1 VAVDY
6 AVAVHRGDWAD
17 ADLHDLADDVLVP
30 LARIRTSGTGDRPPT
45 GRPLRVRGAVTSAVH
60 REPGGLVVRVY
71 NPAPTAGTVEIERDE
86 TPARGWLVDLRGRP
100 VERFEGS
107 FELRAAGIATAR
119 LDP

>member
-1 VAVDY
+1 
-6 AVAVHRGDWAD
+6 
-17 ADLHDLADDVLVP
+17 VP
-30 LARIRTSGTGDRPPT
+30 LARVRTPGTGDRPPT
-45 GRPLRVRGAVTSAVH
+45 GRPLRVTGAVTSAVH

-71 NPAPTAGTVEIERDE
+71 NPTATGSTVEIERDE

-107 FELRAAGIATAR
+107 FALRAAGIATVR

>member
-1 VAVDY
+1 
-6 AVAVHRGDWAD
+6 
-17 ADLHDLADDVLVP
+17 
-30 LARIRTSGTGDRPPT
+30 
-45 GRPLRVRGAVTSAVH
+45 VH

-71 NPAPTAGTVEIERDE
+71 NPGATAGTVEIERDE